1 MTPQTFLSAKR
12 TVFPRSCDLS
22 PLYENEDEDENENT
36 KQQTTK
42 RTALRTVLFCVLRSG
57 AGGNR
62 TLVQTRKS
70 YAFYMLI
77 FAFGFRAQA
86 RPKPPT
92 CTLSSKVSPM
102 MRGHQQLSPT
112 LLHHHIDELRKQSVR
127 VMSRFSTLCRNKAYL
142 LCFD

>member
-1 MTPQTFLSAKR
+1 MVNLTIL
-12 TVFPRSCDLS
+12 
-22 PLYENEDEDENENT
+22 
-36 KQQTTK
+36 
-42 RTALRTVLFCVLRSG
+42 LFLRSG

-92 CTLSSKVSPM
+92 YALSSKVSPM
-102 MRGHQQLSPT
+102 TRGRQQLSPI
-112 LLHHHIDELRKQSVR
+112 LLHHQFDELRKKSVR

>member
-1 MTPQTFLSAKR
+1 MVLLRIKHQSKYQIINVFRLLSG
-12 TVFPRSCDLS
+12 
-22 PLYENEDEDENENT
+22 
-36 KQQTTK
+36 
-42 RTALRTVLFCVLRSG
+42 LFNPVRSG

-92 CTLSSKVSPM
+92 SALSSKNFAYDARPSTAISEFAAPPYRRASETERSGDVSFQHLVP
-102 MRGHQQLSPT
+102 
-112 LLHHHIDELRKQSVR
+112 K
-127 VMSRFSTLCRNKAYL
+127 
-142 LCFD
+142 